1 MKEVYPIKDRDL
13 ISEIKKYLITKN
25 MRNYMLF
32 SLGVN
37 VGLRISDLRLLKV
50 KDIKDEY
57 IKITEIKTKK
67 TKAFLITPKIKK
79 ELKTYTENMTD
90 DEYLFKSRQGY
101 KPISRQ
107 QVSNVLKDVQRQF
120 NLERNIN
127 THTLRKTFGY
137 HFYKQYK
144 DVVILQKIFNHSDP
158 KVTLKYIDIE
168 QEDVDKKVKNY
179 YL

>member
-107 QVSNVLKDVQRQF
+107 QVSNVLKDVQHQF

-168 QEDVDKKVKNY
+168 QEDVDKKVKNF

>member
-13 ISEIKKYLITKN
+13 INEIKKYLAIKS

-50 KDIKDEY
+50 KDTKDEY
-57 IKITEIKTKK
+57 IKIIEIKTNK
-67 TKAFLITPKIKK
+67 TKSFLITPKVKK
-79 ELKTYTENMTD
+79 ELKIYTENMSD

-107 QVSNVLKDVQRQF
+107 QVSNILKDVQCHF
-120 NLERNIN
+120 NLERSIN

-168 QEDVDKKVKNY
+168 QEDVDKKVKNF